1 VTTLDSRV
9 PLEEWCN
16 AGLSL
21 IKFPIDAEYAVLNQI
36 LETANGHSAI
46 LIHSKPLRD
55 IQVENITTIDATGH
69 ALTAQ
74 TVLRQ
79 RIRASDDDSTLE
91 NPEDIQSIL
100 SQLQKRRRSQ
110 SDTEWWVW
118 WSPSDLV
125 AHDIDESEIVRCM
138 RALANEF
145 SDTRF
150 LVLVAKDV
158 HSKQTLARLEYVSEM
173 TVDVNRVQEKNQIK
187 HQWQVRKHPDTKLEG
202 IEVIV

>member
-1 VTTLDSRV
+1 MLDGRV

-36 LETANGHSAI
+36 LETTNGHSAI

-55 IQVENITTIDATGH
+55 IRVENVTTIDATGH

-74 TVLRQ
+74 TALRQ
-79 RIRASDDDSTLE
+79 RIKASDDGATLE

-110 SDTEWWVW
+110 SGTDWWVW

-145 SDTRF
+145 SETRF
-150 LVLVAKDV
+150 LALVTRDV

-173 TVDVNRVQEKNQIK
+173 TVDVNRVQEKDQIT
-187 HQWQVRKHPDTKLEG
+187 HRWQVRKHPKSELEG
-202 IEVIV
+202 VEIIV

>member
-1 VTTLDSRV
+1 MLDGRV
-9 PLEEWCN
+9 PLEEWCS

-21 IKFPIDAEYAVLNQI
+21 IKFPIDAEYTVLNQV
-36 LETANGHSAI
+36 LETSNGQSAV

-55 IQVENITTIDATGH
+55 TQVERVTTIDATGH

-74 TVLRQ
+74 TALRQ
-79 RIRASDDDSTLE
+79 RIKASEDGSTLE

-100 SQLQKRRRSQ
+100 SQLQKRRRSM
-110 SDTEWWVW
+110 SDTGWWLW

-125 AHDIDESEIVRCM
+125 AHDIDESEIVRCI

-158 HSKQTLARLEYVSEM
+158 HSKQTLARLEYISEM
-173 TVDVNRVQEKNQIK
+173 TVDVNRVQDKNQIR
-187 HQWQVRKHPDTKLEG
+187 HQWQVRKHPDTTLEG
-202 IEVIV
+202 VEVVV